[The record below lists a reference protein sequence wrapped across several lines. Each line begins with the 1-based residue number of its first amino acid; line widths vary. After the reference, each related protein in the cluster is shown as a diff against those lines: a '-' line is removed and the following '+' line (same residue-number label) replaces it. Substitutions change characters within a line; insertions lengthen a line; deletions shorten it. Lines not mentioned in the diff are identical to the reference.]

1 MQEVDSEVRKL
12 KTDPDLPPVAVEEP
26 HRMTGPST
34 LTFAIIGVLG
44 AVGWFMIAIVRGENV
59 NAMWFVFAAVCS
71 YIIGFRFYSRLIE
84 YNILKPRDTRA
95 TPAEKFENGK
105 DFMPTDRRVLYGH
118 HFAAIAGAGPLV
130 GPVLAAQMGYLPGTI
145 WIIVGVIFAGAVQD
159 YMVMHLSIRR
169 NGRSLGQMAAA
180 ELYMYAARITV
191 APRQSA
197 NASSARSV
205 AGPRSSVSCRSWSS
219 SWRCSA
225 SS

>member
-1 MQEVDSEVRKL
+1 MSEVVTEVRKL

-26 HRMTGPST
+26 PRSTGPSKV
-34 LTFAIIGVLG
+34 TFAIIGALG
-44 AVGWFMIAIVRGENV
+44 GIGWVMIAIVRGERV

-71 YIIGFRFYSRLIE
+71 YIIAVRFYSRLIE
-84 YNILKPRDTRA
+84 YRILKPRDTRA

-169 NGRSLGQMAAA
+169 NGR
-180 ELYMYAARITV
+180 
-191 APRQSA
+191 
-197 NASSARSV
+197 
-205 AGPRSSVSCRSWSS
+205 
-219 SWRCSA
+219 
-225 SS
+225 